1 MDQSEPISFKCT
13 MRTKILALV
22 WSICWTCGQPGKERR
37 VHETG
42 NGRHGKNLRD
52 RIASE
57 TWGHWVSPR
66 CPMPLRYTLPFNICS
81 RVLQRHTRKH
91 FLPSQSNH
99 HQTRPRQLRPQKEK
113 CKQARVVHR
122 RRRNHENGDKEALRE
137 QWIKFL
143 FPLSKC
149 WGELAVWIGR
159 W

>member
-1 MDQSEPISFKCT
+1 MHNKDKDSSLGLKH
-13 MRTKILALV
+13 MLDMWAARKRTAST
-22 WSICWTCGQPGKERR
+22 WNREWQTQ
-37 VHETG
+37 
-42 NGRHGKNLRD
+42 KNLRD
-52 RIASE
+52 SIASE
-57 TWGHWVSPR
+57 TWGRWVSPR
-66 CPMPLRYTLPFNICS
+66 CPMPLRYTLSFYICS
-81 RVLQRHTRKH
+81 RVLRRHTRKH